1 MATELKSNLK
11 DPIAVDDEGR
21 VRIILE
27 ENDQIP
33 PTGLYI
39 GDNGVGYML
48 RPGEEVAVPPGV
60 LEILNN
66 AVTSVPVVDPQTLE
80 VIDYRSKK
88 LYPFSRV

>member
-1 MATELKSNLK
+1 MAAELKSNLNA
-11 DPIAVDDEGR
+11 PIASDEEGR
-21 VRIILE
+21 VRIVLE

-33 PTGLYI
+33 PTGLFV
-39 GDNGVGYML
+39 GDNGVGYIL

>member
-1 MATELKSNLK
+1 MAAELNSNLK
-11 DPIAVDDEGR
+11 APIASDEEGR
-21 VRIILE
+21 VRIVLE

-33 PTGLYI
+33 PTGLFV
-39 GDNGVGYML
+39 GDNGVGYIL

>member
-1 MATELKSNLK
+1 MSELKPNLK
-11 DPIAVDDEGR
+11 APIASDEDGR
-21 VRIILE
+21 VRIVLE
-27 ENDQIP
+27 ENEHIP
-33 PTGLYI
+33 PTGLFV

-88 LYPFSRV
+88 MYPYSRA